1 MKFGVNT
8 MRDTTIRDGY
18 SSVSLLFFLLTIIIR
33 VPFTCKLLYHMNPL
47 HFAIILRKYD
57 MTMNFP

>member
-1 MKFGVNT
+1 

-47 HFAIILRKYD
+47 HFAVILRKYD